1 MIHALS
7 PREKLVARLIR
18 KGMSNRDIAESMGVA
33 VGTVKIHV
41 HHILNKTNKRSRL
54 ELAVDRRLSPR
65 RQSKWGHLR
74 RHRHDAAPRPP
85 SCRADPAQSRR

>member
-1 MIHALS
+1 MISALS

-18 KGMSNRDIAESMGVA
+18 KGMSNRDIAQRMGVA

-54 ELAVDRRLSPR
+54 ELAVDRRLLRPGDNRKRSR
-65 RQSKWGHLR
+65 RLQRGLR
-74 RHRHDAAPRPP
+74 RGAADRL
-85 SCRADPAQSRR
+85 